1 MSDAV
6 QSALAPDGV
15 RFTIGRALSLSFG
28 VMGRNFGPMA
38 LIAFTITAIQAA
50 IDYLLT
56 GDATGGESSASS
68 ILGVVT
74 YSLITAPVTY
84 ATFQDL
90 RGAKASMADLFSR
103 GFGRAGR
110 VVAASFAFGLV
121 LAVPIVVVAVIGGFA
136 GVSGFVLI
144 AAGTIFA
151 LFVFVRWFVLVPVQ
165 VMEEGGFS
173 RGFTRAAEL
182 GRNRRWTLL
191 ALMLVYLV
199 MVAGIMF
206 AMAAISFLAP
216 DSPIV
221 VGVMFVPIAAF
232 SSVMGAI
239 LPAVVY
245 YLLRAEKE
253 GVGID
258 EIAKVFD

>member
-1 MSDAV
+1 MSDIV
-6 QSALAPDGV
+6 QASAAPDGL

-28 VMGRNFGPMA
+28 VLGRNFGSMA
-38 LIAFTITAIQAA
+38 FIAITITAIQAV
-50 IDYLLT
+50 IDYVLT

-68 ILGVVT
+68 FLGIVS

-90 RGAKASMADLFSR
+90 RGTKASMADLFSR
-103 GFGRAGR
+103 GFSRVGR
-110 VVAASFAFGLV
+110 VVAASFAFGVV
-121 LAVPIVVVAVIGGFA
+121 LAVPIVVVAMIGGVA
-136 GVSGFVLI
+136 GVPGFVLI
-144 AAGTIFA
+144 AAGSIFA
-151 LFVFVRWFVLVPVQ
+151 LFVFIRWFILVPVQ

-182 GRNRRWTLL
+182 GRGRRRTLL

-206 AMAAISFLAP
+206 AMVAIAHLAP

-221 VGVMFVPIAAF
+221 AGAMFVPVAAF

-239 LPAVVY
+239 LPATVY

>member
-1 MSDAV
+1 MSDLV
-6 QSALAPDGV
+6 QTSAAPDGL
-15 RFTIGRALSLSFG
+15 RFTIGRTLSLSFG
-28 VMGRNFGPMA
+28 VLGRNIGPMA
-38 LIAFTITAIQAA
+38 LIAITITAIQSA
-50 IDYLLT
+50 IDYILT

-68 ILGVVT
+68 ILAVVT
-74 YSLITAPVTY
+74 YGLITAPVTY

-90 RGAKASMADLFSR
+90 RGAKVSMGELFSR
-103 GFGRAGR
+103 GFSRAGR
-110 VVAASFAFGLV
+110 VVAASFAFGVV
-121 LAVPIVVVAVIGGFA
+121 LAVPIGVVAMIGGIA
-136 GVSGFVLI
+136 GVPGFVLI
-144 AAGTIFA
+144 AAGSIFA
-151 LFVFVRWFVLVPVQ
+151 LFIFVRWFILVPVQ
-165 VMEEGGFS
+165 VMEVGGVG

-182 GRNRRWTLL
+182 GRGRRWTLL

-206 AMAAISFLAP
+206 AMAAIGYLAP

-221 VGVMFVPIAAF
+221 AGAMFVPVAAF

-239 LPAVVY
+239 LPATVY

-258 EIAKVFD
+258 EIARVFD

>member
-1 MSDAV
+1 
-6 QSALAPDGV
+6 
-15 RFTIGRALSLSFG
+15 
-28 VMGRNFGPMA
+28 
-38 LIAFTITAIQAA
+38 
-50 IDYLLT
+50 
-56 GDATGGESSASS
+56 
-68 ILGVVT
+68 
-74 YSLITAPVTY
+74 
-84 ATFQDL
+84 
-90 RGAKASMADLFSR
+90 
-103 GFGRAGR
+103 
-110 VVAASFAFGLV
+110 
-121 LAVPIVVVAVIGGFA
+121 
-136 GVSGFVLI
+136 
-144 AAGTIFA
+144 
-151 LFVFVRWFVLVPVQ
+151 
-165 VMEEGGFS
+165 MEEGGFS

-182 GRNRRWTLL
+182 GRSRRWTLL

-221 VGVMFVPIAAF
+221 AGMMFVPIAAF